1 MTPRIRSAGLGL
13 LAPIMAATLAVSC
26 ARGHSQRPDRIP
38 RAENVLVVT
47 VDTLRADR
55 VGAHGSRAGATPH
68 IDALARRGIVFER
81 AFTTAPLTLPAHVSL
96 FSGLL
101 PVHSGV
107 RVNGTD
113 RVPAE
118 VPLLAEQLR
127 AAGFATGA
135 AVGSFVLRSETGIAR
150 GFAAYDE
157 SFAAN
162 AGRKGKWEGER
173 RAEEVVERALGW
185 LDRTG
190 PERFF
195 LWVHLFDPHAP
206 YAPPAPYAERFA
218 GRPYDG
224 EVAYADACL
233 GRLLQGMTERG
244 RVEQTLIVVAG
255 DHGESLGEHGEATHG
270 VFLYDATLRVPLI
283 LVPPENAPASRVA
296 APVSLVDVAPTVREA
311 AGLAPSV
318 SDGTSL
324 LRPSDDRIVLAESN
338 YPAVLLG
345 WSPLRAARSATKKY
359 VEAPRPEFYDL
370 TADPAET
377 RNAFRREDEAM
388 RRLARAM
395 ERRRF
400 SAPARAAASSGS
412 DPEVARRLA
421 SLGYL
426 TARHPGADLD
436 RIDATRV
443 DPKDR
448 ISWWDAIESGIVAQ
462 QAGRS
467 EEAARILERLVH
479 DYPEED
485 AVLLRELAAAQ
496 RRSGRI
502 AAAVKT
508 YERIL
513 RRFPPIAEDYFGL
526 GVCRHVQG
534 RDDLAARAHEQ
545 AVALDAARED
555 AWINLGQEYLALGA
569 LLKAADAFQHAV
581 RLDARSVDALSGLA
595 AVAYE
600 QKDFAVAAR
609 RLREALAISP
619 GHPQALAN
627 LEEVERAMRRS
638 RDRES

>member
-1 MTPRIRSAGLGL
+1 MGL
-13 LAPIMAATLAVSC
+13 LAPILAAMLAVSC
-26 ARGHSQRPDRIP
+26 ARAHSQRPDRVP

-47 VDTLRADR
+47 IDTLRADR
-55 VGAHGSRAGATPH
+55 VGVYGSRAGATPH
-68 IDALARRGIVFER
+68 MDALGRRGVVFER
-81 AFTTAPLTLPAHVSL
+81 AFTTAPLTLPAHASL

-101 PVHSGV
+101 PMHSGV

-113 RVPAE
+113 RVPAD

-135 AVGSFVLRSETGIAR
+135 SVGSFVLRSETGISR
-150 GFAAYDE
+150 GFGGYDE

-162 AGRKGKWEGER
+162 AGRSGELEGER
-173 RAEEVVERALGW
+173 PGGEVVDRALAW
-185 LDRTG
+185 LDRAGTG
-190 PERFF
+190 RFF

-206 YAPPAPYAERFA
+206 YTPPAPHAEQFA

-233 GRLLQGMTERG
+233 GRLLEGMTERG
-244 RVEQTLIVVAG
+244 RLEKTLIVVAG

-283 LVPPENAPASRVA
+283 LVPPGGGPARRVA
-296 APVSLVDVAPTVREA
+296 APVSLVDVAPAIREA
-311 AGLAPSV
+311 AGVAASP

-324 LRPSDDRIVLAESN
+324 LRASGDRIVLAESN

-345 WSPLRAARSATKKY
+345 WSPLRAARSATGKY

-370 TADPAET
+370 AADPAET
-377 RNAFRREDEAM
+377 RNVFRREDEAV
-388 RRLARAM
+388 RRLAREM
-395 ERRRF
+395 ERRRS
-400 SAPARAAASSGS
+400 SAPARAASPDAAN
-412 DPEVARRLA
+412 PEAARRLA

-426 TARHPGADLD
+426 TPRHPRADLE

-448 ISWWDAIESGIVAQ
+448 IAWWDDIERGIVAQ

-467 EEAARILERLVH
+467 EEAAGILERLVR

-496 RRSGRI
+496 RRSGRT
-502 AAAVKT
+502 AAAVAT

-513 RRFPPIAEDYFGL
+513 ARFPPIAEDYFGL

-534 RDDLAARAHEQ
+534 RDDLAARAHER
-545 AVALDAARED
+545 AVALDPARED

-569 LLKAADAFQHAV
+569 LPKAAEAFRRAAA
-581 RLDARSVDALSGLA
+581 LDRRSVDALSGLA

-600 QKDFAVAAR
+600 QKDFAGAAN

-627 LEEVERAMRRS
+627 LAEVERAMRGS
-638 RDRES
+638 KDRRRL

>member
-1 MTPRIRSAGLGL
+1 MTPRIRTAGMG
-13 LAPIMAATLAVSC
+13 LAPIIAAMLSVFC
-26 ARGHSQRPDRIP
+26 ARAHSDRPDRMP
-38 RAENVLVVT
+38 RARNVLVVT

-55 VGAHGSRAGATPH
+55 VGAYGSRAGATPH

-101 PVHSGV
+101 PMHSGV

-118 VPLLAEQLR
+118 IPLLAEQLR
-127 AAGFATGA
+127 ASGFATGA

-162 AGRKGKWEGER
+162 AGRSDQWEGER
-173 RAEEVVERALGW
+173 PGSEVVDRALAW
-185 LDRTG
+185 LDG
-190 PERFF
+190 AGSERFF

-206 YAPPAPYAERFA
+206 YAPPAPHAERFA
-218 GRPYDG
+218 RRPYEG

-233 GRLLQGMTERG
+233 GRLLEGMRERG
-244 RVEQTLIVVAG
+244 RLEKTLIVVAG

-283 LVPPENAPASRVA
+283 VVPPDATAARRVS
-296 APVSLVDVAPTVREA
+296 APVSLVDVAPTIREA
-311 AGLAPSV
+311 TGLPPSA
-318 SDGTSL
+318 SDGVSL
-324 LRPSDDRIVLAESN
+324 LRSRPSPDRLVLAESN

-345 WSPLRAARSATKKY
+345 WSPLRAARSADAKY

-370 TADPAET
+370 RADPAEA
-377 RNAFRREDEAM
+377 RNVFRREDEAV
-388 RRLARAM
+388 RRLAREM
-395 ERRRF
+395 ERRR
-400 SAPARAAASSGS
+400 SSTPVRPAAPATGA

-448 ISWWDAIESGIVAQ
+448 IRWWDAIERGIVAQ

-467 EEAARILERLVH
+467 EEAVRILEPLVR

-502 AAAVKT
+502 GPAIAT

-513 RRFPPIAEDYFGL
+513 KRFPAVAEDYFGL

-545 AVALDAARED
+545 AVAIDPARED

-569 LLKAADAFQHAV
+569 LPKAAEAFRRAAL
-581 RLDARSVDALSGLA
+581 LDGRSVDALSGLA

-600 QKDFAVAAR
+600 QKDFAGAAD
-609 RLREALAISP
+609 RLREALSISP

-627 LEEVERAMRRS
+627 LEEVERTMKKRRL
-638 RDRES
+638 